1 MLFLYSGPL
10 WLLVVIT
17 FTFVHLLNLKDSEK
31 ANSSRNLVGPSLLQL
46 STEIETV
53 FSILSLSLT
62 GGKHPHR
69 VNPCRGTSEQV
80 FGLKGWFGSFDVG
93 LYDVLEKQRVAPT
106 GKQRL
111 SLSKRCSLNIF
122 GALQSLYTGSKMY
135 FSHVREGTSKIYIF
149 IYIRLSVGYVLN
161 MSVRQPLNI
170 SPKQLM
176 CGGMWR
182 WYGSGNVTPKE
193 RAI

>member
-46 STEIETV
+46 STETEIV

-106 GKQRL
+106 GKQKL
-111 SLSKRCSLNIF
+111 SLSERCSLNIF
-122 GALQSLYTGSKMY
+122 GALHRFTPTA
-135 FSHVREGTSKIYIF
+135 RC
-149 IYIRLSVGYVLN
+149 
-161 MSVRQPLNI
+161 I
-170 SPKQLM
+170 SAM
-176 CGGMWR
+176 
-182 WYGSGNVTPKE
+182 
-193 RAI
+193 